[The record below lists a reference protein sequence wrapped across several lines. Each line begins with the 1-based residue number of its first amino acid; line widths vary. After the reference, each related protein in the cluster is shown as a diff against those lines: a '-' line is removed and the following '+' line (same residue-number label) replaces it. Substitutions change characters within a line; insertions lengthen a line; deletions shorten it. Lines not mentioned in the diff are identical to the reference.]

1 MFGIFKKIIKCS
13 TLLLII
19 SLSFY
24 GCGEQ
29 SKIKNESEES
39 ITSEE
44 EIIDQEVNSELEINN
59 ADSNQNDII
68 KQTNLNNVPELKS
81 KTEAKAKT
89 KPQTEQKLNNNN
101 CQHEY
106 TKVIAKQATCT
117 EAGTTELICTKCGLE
132 KYIHEPNAIGHKY
145 NETITKN
152 STCTSSGEKIYTC
165 ENCQHNYTETI
176 RAIGHSFNGWT
187 ITEDAHLHTC
197 SRCGFNESLPHV
209 WKNDECE
216 VCGIINL
223 D

>member
-1 MFGIFKKIIKCS
+1 MFKKIIKCS

-24 GCGEQ
+24 GCREQ
-29 SKIKNESEES
+29 SKNKNELEEL
-39 ITSEE
+39 ITKEE
-44 EIIDQEVNSELEINN
+44 EVIDQEINSELEINT
-59 ADSNQNDII
+59 DDINQNDII
-68 KQTNLNNVPELKS
+68 DQTNLNNVLELKS
-81 KTEAKAKT
+81 KTETKAKT

-106 TKVIAKQATCT
+106 TKVIVKHATCT
-117 EAGTTELICTKCGLE
+117 EAGTTELICTKCGLK

-152 STCTSSGEKIYTC
+152 STCTSSGEKVYTC
-165 ENCQHNYTETI
+165 ENCQHSYAEIINS
-176 RAIGHSFNGWT
+176 IGHSFDGWT
-187 ITEDAHLHTC
+187 PTADTHFHTC
-197 SRCGFNESLPHV
+197 SRCGLHESLPHV
-209 WKNDECE
+209 WENDECE